1 MNVGVEEPGE
11 HVAAI
16 EAEWDEVPIE
26 AMAGSADEEMQEPDE
41 LEVPPPPSPV
51 GPPRDRRGRR
61 GRPRAGDHREGDP
74 VKITNPSNER
84 VPKSLSSPIK
94 PSAEAIAAH
103 NFTHFPYRNWC
114 AICVEAKGKEFPH
127 VRGANEPDDDDKG
140 AIPTVALD
148 YNEPDAEGEL
158 KVRTIVGKDESTG
171 NILHHK
177 VTCKG
182 VGDEWAI
189 RKVTKDLEELGRRD
203 VILKTDGEPA
213 IVNVQA
219 KVQAS
224 RDGRTI
230 PRNPP
235 ICDPKA
241 NGPCEKAVQDATA
254 HARTL
259 KLALEARLKIAI
271 PENSPI
277 MEWIIEHSAFLTN
290 KFSVG
295 HDGMTPHER
304 LTGQKWRRPLVEI
317 GEMVHAKLVIKN
329 KRQGKEK
336 KNKKKFAPRSILAV
350 WVGQIARTGEHI
362 VVKQNGDAV
371 KCRTIRRVPEDD
383 RWNAQR
389 VLDIRG
395 TPRRPAPSQRDAGQ
409 LEARL
414 VDEEARGPLRRVPQL
429 ERDDDLAGAE
439 PEASGAHL
447 QQPEARNRERDIR
460 EMRITNNIIEKFGG
474 EARYTVGCPGCQHK
488 MMGLPGHRG
497 HSGECRQRLYDAM
510 QQSDEGRAILAGNRD
525 RMQRRAADVCQDQA
539 SAAVNAGPQDDPLG
553 SSTEVNGAEVVNE
566 PNTPR
571 FSNSDEVAMDIE
583 SADEIPDL
591 EDSDE
596 DMDDTLKDAAE
607 RSQAEA
613 LFGGSDDDDDDS
625 QPDAKKQRLRAL
637 GGIMRITVQDEN
649 GFDMTHTTSDTE
661 VCKDF
666 QQAKTLSCRM
676 ECDND
681 CSGRRG
687 ECDGGARAESSV
699 ERVSSSC
706 PLPPRRSDADADHG
720 VRGGMVLPADELP
733 SETSQNAFIKHA
745 QPRTVT
751 ARTMG
756 GISEFGET
764 PKGHKADPM
773 ERDRMDTAE
782 QMSDCLMQ
790 LKAVQNL
797 AQAKDIIRQLD
808 EGFRA
813 PKVTKRKP
821 MNADGKFDVA
831 EVYSPTRVTGMAE
844 KFNLKP
850 GWALDLTMN
859 DPDDDKP
866 WDFSM
871 PEKREKAKKL
881 QKQDAPFFLIMSP
894 MCGPFSSLQN
904 FNYPEM
910 DSNEVMRKLAD
921 ALMHVEFAVE
931 LCIAQHLAGRLFMF
945 EHPVGA
951 SSWASE
957 ALQVLGGLE
966 GVLKANFDFC
976 TLGMRVGDRPREDVK
991 LHPVKKR
998 TKVMTNSSMLHT
1010 LLVEA
1015 QCRGRHEQ
1023 HGDLRDG
1030 KASECQEYPEL
1041 FCKIICEAVKRELET
1056 IEWRN
1061 RICKQH
1067 DISHVFE
1074 KLMSIQKKTE
1084 QLATPPEEDHITALY
1099 EGLEFIDDVTGAP
1112 LDKDKAVQ
1120 ARKLE
1125 MDYFR
1130 QMGVYTKVMRE
1141 AWMKVI
1147 TTRWLDVNK
1156 GDEKSP
1162 NYRARLVGREIKMD
1176 KRMDLFAATPPL
1188 ESLRMILSICAQHQ
1202 SSHHASDNFI
1212 IMTNDVKRAYFHAP
1226 VTRPVFIKIPD
1237 EDLEPGDENRVGQLN
1252 LSLHGTRDAAMNW
1265 AKKFTTF
1272 LEEHGFITGSAS
1284 PCNFFHPERTI
1295 STTVHGDDF
1304 TSTGTEKDLQWM
1316 NRMLK
1321 TEFEIETKFLGPA
1334 SHHAQQVRILNRVI
1348 EWGTTGITYEADQRH
1363 AEIIVKELNLEGGK
1377 ATATPGTRDD
1387 AMNGSSMNKDDIE
1400 LRVKG
1405 QGEEV
1410 TDQNTLLQGRELT
1423 KFRALSARLNYLAQ
1437 DRPDLQYAVKEVAR
1451 RMACPTQN
1459 DWLLMKRVGRYLLG
1473 APRAVQEFTWQE
1485 MQAKLDT
1492 YVDSDWAGCKTSCRS
1507 TSGGVTKLGWHSIKS
1522 WSTTQ
1527 ATVAMSSAEAE
1538 LYALTKGAANTL
1550 GFIALA
1556 KDLGYSM
1563 SATVHTDASA
1573 TLGIVQ
1579 RQGLGKLRHVKV
1591 QYLWVQDR
1599 VRSGDLGV
1607 CKVPGKA
1614 NPADLLTKHL
1624 PIHEVQLHLENLGFM
1639 TSKTRSSLAPRLSM
1653 VTSTDC
1659 DNNDGDGWRRQG
1671 SEIVREHWLP
1681 RNSLFTPLRVN
1692 GAPPAR
1698 ALTAVRLTRGT
1709 FLDNGQ
1715 TFERRDNWT
1724 ARGTAHLKLAR
1735 QWVGT
1740 TTFLSRSA
1748 RMDCVNST
1756 RTEEKRS

>member
-1 MNVGVEEPGE
+1 MGVGIEEPGE

-16 EAEWDEVPIE
+16 EAEWNEVPVE
-26 AMAGSADEEMQEPDE
+26 AMAGSGDEDMQEPDD

-61 GRPRAGDHREGDP
+61 GKPKAGRDGDP
-74 VKITNPSNER
+74 LEITNPSNER

-103 NFTHFPYRNWC
+103 NIAHFPYRNWC

-127 VRGANEPDDDDKG
+127 TRGANRPDADDKG
-140 AIPTVALD
+140 AIPTVSLD

-177 VTCKG
+177 VMCKG
-182 VGDEWAI
+182 IGDEWAI
-189 RKVTKDLEELGRRD
+189 KKITKDLEELGRRD
-203 VILKTDGEPA
+203 VVLKTDGEPA
-213 IVNVQA
+213 IVNVQT

-235 ICDPKA
+235 IYDPKA

-277 MEWIIEHSAFLTN
+277 MDWIIEHSAFLTN

-362 VVKQNGDAV
+362 VIKQNGDAV

-389 VLDIRG
+389 VLDIQG

-429 ERDDDLAGAE
+429 ERVDDCAGAE
-439 PEASGAHL
+439 PGASGAHL
-447 QQPEARNRERDIR
+447 QQPEARDRDRDIR

-510 QQSDEGRAILAGNRD
+510 QQSEEGRAILEGNRD
-525 RMQRRAADVCQDQA
+525 RMQKRAADVCQDQA
-539 SAAVNAGPQDDPLG
+539 SAAVSAGPQDDPLG
-553 SSTEVNGAEVVNE
+553 GGTEAIGADVVNE

-571 FSNSDEVAMDIE
+571 FGNLDDIVMDME

-591 EDSDE
+591 EESDE
-596 DMDDTLKDAAE
+596 DMDDNLKDAAK
-607 RSQAEA
+607 RSQAED
-613 LFGGSDDDDDDS
+613 LFGGSDDDDDDG

-637 GGIMRITVQDEN
+637 GRIVKTTVEDED
-649 GFDMTHTTSDTE
+649 GFDMTRMTSDTE
-661 VCKDF
+661 
-666 QQAKTLSCRM
+666 
-676 ECDND
+676 
-681 CSGRRG
+681 
-687 ECDGGARAESSV
+687 
-699 ERVSSSC
+699 
-706 PLPPRRSDADADHG
+706 

-733 SETSQNAFIKHA
+733 SETSQKTFIKHT
-745 QPRTVT
+745 QPRTVA

-756 GISEFGET
+756 GFSEFGET
-764 PKGHKADPM
+764 PEGHKLDPM
-773 ERDRMDTAE
+773 ERDSVDIAE
-782 QMSDCLMQ
+782 QLSDCLMQ
-790 LKAVQNL
+790 LKAVQDL
-797 AQAKDIIRQLD
+797 TQVKDIIKQLD
-808 EGFRA
+808 EGFHA
-813 PKVTKRKP
+813 PKVAKRRS
-821 MNADGKFDVA
+821 MNADGSFDVA
-831 EVYSPTRVTGMAE
+831 EVYSPIRVTGMAE

-850 GWALDLTMN
+850 GWALDLTTN
-859 DPDDDKP
+859 DPDDGKP

-871 PEKREKAKKL
+871 PDKREKVKKL
-881 QKQDAPFFLIMSP
+881 QKQDAPFFLILSP

-910 DSNEVMRKLAD
+910 DSNEVMRKLSD
-921 ALMHVEFAVE
+921 AMMHVQFAVE

-951 SSWASE
+951 SSWASKP
-957 ALQVLGGLE
+957 LQVLGGLE

-998 TKVMTNSSMLHT
+998 TKVMTNSSMLHA

-1056 IEWRN
+1056 VEWRN
-1061 RICKQH
+1061 RLCKRH
-1067 DISHVFE
+1067 DISDVFE
-1074 KLMSIQKKTE
+1074 KLMSIQRKTE

-1099 EGLEFIDDVTGAP
+1099 EGLEFVDDVTGAP

-1125 MDYFR
+1125 IDYFR
-1130 QMGVYTKVMRE
+1130 QMGVYTKVARE

-1147 TTRWLDVNK
+1147 TTRWIDVNK

-1176 KRMDLFAATPPL
+1176 KRLDLFAATPPL

-1202 SSHHASDNFI
+1202 SSHYASDNFV

-1252 LSLHGTRDAAMNW
+1252 LSLYGTRDAAMNW
-1265 AKKFTTF
+1265 AKKFTTV

-1284 PCNFFHPERTI
+1284 PCNFFHPERKI

-1304 TSTGTEKDLQWM
+1304 TSAGTEKDLQWM
-1316 NRMLK
+1316 DRMLK
-1321 TEFEIETKFLGPA
+1321 AEFEIETKFLGPA

-1348 EWGTTGITYEADQRH
+1348 EWGITGITYEADQRH
-1363 AEIIVKELNLEGGK
+1363 AEIIVKELNLEGSK

-1405 QGEEV
+1405 QGEEL
-1410 TDQNTLLQGRELT
+1410 TDQNVLLQGRELT

-1451 RMACPTQN
+1451 RMACPTQK

-1485 MQAKLDT
+1485 MQSSFDT
-1492 YVDSDWAGCKTSCRS
+1492 FVDSDWAGCKTSCRS

-1563 SATVHTDASA
+1563 SAMVHTDASA
-1573 TLGIVQ
+1573 ALGIVQ

-1607 CKVPGKA
+1607 CKVPGKV

-1624 PIHEVQLHLENLGFM
+1624 PINEVQLHLENLGFM
-1639 TSKTRSSLAPRLSM
+1639 TSKTRSSLAPRLSTL
-1653 VTSTDC
+1653 TSSDC
-1659 DNNDGDGWRRQG
+1659 DDNDSDGWRRHG

-1698 ALTAVRLTRGT
+1698 ALTAVRVTRGK
-1709 FLDNGQ
+1709 FLDNSE

-1724 ARGTAHLKLAR
+1724 ARGTAHLKLER
-1735 QWVGT
+1735 QWIGT
-1740 TTFLSRSA
+1740 TTFLSRSD
-1748 RMDCVNST
+1748 RMDGENST
-1756 RTEEKRS
+1756 RTGEKRS